1 MRFFGPQLK
10 DRNEAVNITAAAT
23 LIFKTENGMNGDSS
37 SSEYFMLPF
46 FKGYHY
52 RRNNVNKKIYLC
64 LIEIAFKKL
73 VLNLLPVS

>member
-10 DRNEAVNITAAAT
+10 DRNETVNITAAAT
-23 LIFKTENGMNGDSS
+23 LIFKTENRMNSDRSN
-37 SSEYFMLPF
+37 SEYSCCLF

-52 RRNNVNKKIYLC
+52 MRNNINKKNYLC
-64 LIEIAFKKL
+64 LIEIALKKL